1 MFTVFTEED
10 QKHLPVRID
19 LKFTPLCA
27 AAHGNRLKAVTE
39 LLALGADEVPVV
51 CTVGQLRQTHMAGA
65 LTPNRVALSVDRL
78 EARGLLKVNRR
89 SGRSRLVEFT
99 AERDAVAD
107 LLSTTIPYA
116 RCTPGT
122 KGLPV
127 PFLSH
132 LPDLVQRPSGDDG
145 APEDA
150 EEEVHLLPAVE
161 GERVRAR

>member
-1 MFTVFTEED
+1 MAVHKQIAAMTYN
-10 QKHLPVRID
+10 D
-19 LKFTPLCA
+19 LFIELL
-27 AAHGNRLKAVTE
+27 HRLESYDDAMALSV

-107 LLSTTIPYA
+107 LLSTPIPYA

>member
-1 MFTVFTEED
+1 MTYN
-10 QKHLPVRID
+10 D
-19 LKFTPLCA
+19 LFIELL
-27 AAHGNRLKAVTE
+27 HRLESYDDAMALSV

-107 LLSTTIPYA
+107 LLSTPIPYA

-132 LPDLVQRPSGDDG
+132 LPDLVSGPSTEDVALEDG
-145 APEDA
+145 
-150 EEEVHLLPAVE
+150 EEEVRPPPTME